1 VKKWVVIQFG
11 LGIDGGDDDHH
22 HHHHNN
28 NHHHQQHHPTLKQT
42 AVASFGNNPNT
53 SPKLP

>member
-11 LGIDGGDDDHH
+11 LGIDGDDDDDDDHH
-22 HHHHNN
+22 HHQ
-28 NHHHQQHHPTLKQT
+28 QQHHPTLKQT